1 MDINLLL
8 FISAVY
14 SSAFSI
20 SDVTE
25 WTKGEMFF
33 RIGIKSGK
41 NKMYGLKW
49 ESPENVGTKMCFSL
63 NFN

>member
-1 MDINLLL
+1 MPNFFFIINLGHMDINLVL
-8 FISAVY
+8 FIFAVY

-49 ESPENVGTKMCFSL
+49 E
-63 NFN
+63 